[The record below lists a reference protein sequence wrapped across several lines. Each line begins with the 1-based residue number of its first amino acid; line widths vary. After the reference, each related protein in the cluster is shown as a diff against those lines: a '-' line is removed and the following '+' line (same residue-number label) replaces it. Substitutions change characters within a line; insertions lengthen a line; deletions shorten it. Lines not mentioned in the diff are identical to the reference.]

1 MFDSLFVIQSAVKRH
16 RCAPLRCERERF
28 LEYVKQRGIPRKAL
42 QQYASTLLAAI
53 RVLRLKHLRAVGID
67 QVEKGAQ
74 LWLKERRLKGDTK
87 DHKNVVY
94 RFASVSKQFLKFH
107 GCLTRPRSNQ
117 PFLKRLEYFETF
129 MRLEHGLRPASVAS
143 YHWHVAQ
150 FLSWYATLNKE
161 FSKVALTD
169 IDAYF
174 VTKSKTWNWRTLATA
189 ANSVRYFFKY
199 ARTKKWCRKITPEAI
214 KAVFPHNARSAP
226 IPQWETIQRLLRHEK
241 LETRASMRVQVLIAL
256 FALYGLR
263 TSEATNLRLRDIN
276 WKTKTFTVR
285 RAKNYKLQSFPI
297 VRSLELPLRRYLKLG
312 RPNCNS
318 EFVIVTLHPPY
329 RPLQVHDVAQIIN
342 QRMDRVGIRRT
353 YGGARYLRHACA
365 SRLLHEEMTLQEIAD
380 FLGHQDCMTV
390 GVYAQHDVSSLA
402 LVAVVDLCRGL
413 RYFPRRSLAAWNR
426 PGSAYLYLPPVT
438 GHR

>member
-1 MFDSLFVIQSAVKRH
+1 MFDTLFVIQSAVERH
-16 RCAPLRCERERF
+16 ECAPLRREREHF
-28 LEYVKQRGIPRKAL
+28 LEYVKQRGIPQKAL

-53 RVLRLKHLRAVGID
+53 RILRLKDLRAVGID

-74 LWLKERRLKGDTK
+74 LWLKERRLKGYAK
-87 DHKNVVY
+87 NHKNVVY
-94 RFASVSKQFLKFH
+94 RFASVLKQFLKFH
-107 GCLTRPRSNQ
+107 GCLIRPRSNQ
-117 PFLKRLEYFETF
+117 PFLKRLGHFETF

-143 YHWHVAQ
+143 YRWHVAQ

-169 IDAYF
+169 IDTYF
-174 VTKSKTWNWRTLATA
+174 VTKSKTWNWRTLATG
-189 ANSVRYFFKY
+189 ANSIRYFFKY
-199 ARTKKWCRKITPEAI
+199 ARTKKWCPKITPEAI
-214 KAVFPHNARSAP
+214 KAVFPHNTRSAP
-226 IPQWETIQRLLRHEK
+226 IPEWETIQRLLRHEK

-256 FALYGLR
+256 FALYGLL
-263 TSEATNLRLRDIN
+263 TSEATNLRLRDID

-312 RPNCNS
+312 RPNCKS
-318 EFVIVTLHPPY
+318 EYVIVTLHPPY
-329 RPLQVHDVAQIIN
+329 RPLQVHDVAHIIN
-342 QRMDRVGIRRT
+342 QRMDRVGIRRS

-365 SRLLHEEMTLQEIAD
+365 NRLLSEEMTLQEIAD

-390 GVYAQHDVSSLA
+390 GVYAQHDISSLVP
-402 LVAVVDLCRGL
+402 VAAVDLCRGL

-426 PGSAYLYLPPVT
+426 PGSTYIYLPPLQKS
-438 GHR
+438 